1 MTPWTIWDA
10 SESNPGPRKLFQ
22 ALKIGFIRITCVF
35 LCISFVFLSV
45 TNIQFSSKSWKTK
58 EIQRKI
64 KENTRFFHK
73 IDFESLEQFPRV
85 RIGLRGVPG
94 GVASHAA
101 QYLRCPLPTNLRC
114 PLSMDQLLGD
124 FVDSLY
130 DSQRSGYP
138 PFVIY
143 KWISKNHPKCKNGQT
158 PSSNHPRNLGN

>member
-10 SESNPGPRKLFQ
+10 SESNPNPRKLFQ

-64 KENTRFFHK
+64 KENTHIFYK

-85 RIGLRGVPG
+85 RIGLRCVPG
-94 GVASHAA
+94 GVGSHAA
-101 QYLRCPLPTNLRC
+101 QYLRCPLPTNL
-114 PLSMDQLLGD
+114 DQGSYLMPMVEHG
-124 FVDSLY
+124 
-130 DSQRSGYP
+130 P
-138 PFVIY
+138 A
-143 KWISKNHPKCKNGQT
+143 T
-158 PSSNHPRNLGN
+158 PSTVMTLYCFPNLFPEREW